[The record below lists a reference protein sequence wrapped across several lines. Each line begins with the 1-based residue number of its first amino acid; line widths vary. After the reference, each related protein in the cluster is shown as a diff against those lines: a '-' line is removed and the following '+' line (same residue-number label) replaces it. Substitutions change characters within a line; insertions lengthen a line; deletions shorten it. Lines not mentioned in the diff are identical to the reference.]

1 MRWIALTG
9 LVCGLMLAQITL
21 ARNDAWADSPTCRPF
36 RAQFDAAIKSD
47 TSQLNA
53 LRGRVSA
60 SGLCPDLQKE
70 IDAAL
75 EAGRPA
81 AVTQPAKGR
90 ATQAA
95 VPQGDFCKSAR
106 DEWSLVENQNDK
118 VVVQRFRDRL
128 PAKCGTLIDL
138 ADARIAKLTDEARR
152 VDEQARQ
159 ATQLAAEKQKKQA
172 AVDAIE
178 ARYGNLLDQSMS
190 PKS

>member
-1 MRWIALTG
+1 MRRSNQT
-9 LVCGLMLAQITL
+9 
-21 ARNDAWADSPTCRPF
+21 
-36 RAQFDAAIKSD
+36 RANS
-47 TSQLNA
+47 TRSV
-53 LRGRVSA
+53 GEVSA

-90 ATQAA
+90 SRRKRQSLRATFA
-95 VPQGDFCKSAR
+95 KSAR

-190 PKS
+190 PGS